1 MCVSVKELHF
11 THQRFPCAVL
21 CGNYILD
28 TGEECDDGNPYSGDG
43 CSATCLLEDQNFWL
57 CTNSSEG
64 VGPTTC
70 CRALTNPLNESRVC
84 SCLGVQSG
92 SSKFSINPDCTKSN
106 INECSVGMHN
116 CDSNAVCVD
125 RNGASSPA
133 GEAGFECVCP
143 PGLLGDGVSE
153 CRLYAYLTEFTVANP
168 SISKSSFDEAAF
180 MELLISSVAIPYNI
194 SLYRINLDVGDYSAA
209 AAPSPGR
216 RVLSSVQQKV
226 QQLRRIHNMRHQQQ
240 NQQHS
245 SQVASHDA
253 PATVPAAASVSEV
266 RYSSSGRKILQ
277 AAGVGISV
285 KVSISSVSAEEQ
297 VIITAGIN
305 ATKLEVSG
313 YTLIS
318 SAVSVMSDMESIEDA
333 AYSTAA
339 GFKIA
344 SVQFNETEVRWVL
357 TVKYTPDAPNVL
369 TSLYVSK
376 PGAKPYTVDA
386 INSYYASQHPCLRT
400 DSVCCL
406 NDYKRIYAV
415 GAFASNITSSVGA
428 CDEGIQAAETLSLGF
443 NPDSNGYIVDHLFDD
458 YPNSYVERVSAGEV
472 KLHIAQSDL
481 SDQGLAKKDPLPD
494 GRTDGYLL
502 TFFVGMT
509 YFTLLPANALSV
521 TASQVQVQLSI
532 SNSLTFS
539 FASAQDYTVLKYI
552 TLSLIETKWIQDFQ
566 EKRMQLAKVGFVL
579 PTGLRQN
586 MLTGLVPLTSIR
598 FAVSK
603 TTPSQLNASA
613 WTNPCFSVD
622 ASALYDTTNVYGYRD
637 MYQQAQQQTCAA
649 RQDLCT
655 NPTSIDVT
663 MQSNLVNFYFP
674 IGENTITPAMLASFP
689 APYFMFVYF
698 QLSALDTSGRIVVT
712 NLFAKAQLGPLSL
725 SKNCETVSAEVS
737 LMATTKVDIGVG
749 FVGLDDNWNSTM
761 RIFRDVTQSVSLAGC
776 SSFMCRFLACVCFLF
791 DLTFLCHCHLGWH
804 TFLVLSII
812 KQTMLLTFLGREQ
825 GAVEGALIDS
835 TNLTAWGNNSGPS
848 RTIQSGLISLVVRDT
863 SAIFRR
869 PSAYEFYINVEQLTT
884 MHFLGDDTRFRSM
897 LSLIKANQA
906 FNVVNDPVNQRPYIN
921 FTDEA
926 LSRCTRLSCALYN
939 SIYGGSVKRPGSVH
953 SFSTGIGT
961 TSLDST
967 RDWLLDNVLQATDD
981 YSRALATNMTSL
993 VRQNFGVDDR
1003 FTKAWYVFT
1012 LFIFMPCHFDRTLA

>member
-1 MCVSVKELHF
+1 
-11 THQRFPCAVL
+11 
-21 CGNYILD
+21 
-28 TGEECDDGNPYSGDG
+28 
-43 CSATCLLEDQNFWL
+43 
-57 CTNSSEG
+57 
-64 VGPTTC
+64 
-70 CRALTNPLNESRVC
+70 
-84 SCLGVQSG
+84 
-92 SSKFSINPDCTKSN
+92 
-106 INECSVGMHN
+106 MHN

-168 SISKSSFDEAAF
+168 SISKSSFDKAAF

-194 SLYRINLDVGDYSAA
+194 SLYRINLVVDDYSAA

-216 RVLSSVQQKV
+216 RALSSVQQKV
-226 QQLRRIHNMRHQQQ
+226 QQLRRIHDIRHQQQ

-245 SQVASHDA
+245 SQVAPHDA
-253 PATVPAAASVSEV
+253 PATVPAAASASEV

-297 VIITAGIN
+297 AVMTAGIN

-318 SAVSVMSDMESIEDA
+318 PAVSAMSGQESIDDA

-428 CDEGIQAAETLSLGF
+428 CDEGIRAAETLSLGF
-443 NPDSNGYIVDHLFDD
+443 DPDSNGYIVDHLFDS

-586 MLTGLVPLTSIR
+586 MMTGLVPLTSIR

-613 WTNPCFSVD
+613 WTNPCFSGD
-622 ASALYDTTNVYGYRD
+622 ASALYDNTNVYGYRD

-655 NPTSIDVT
+655 NPTSVDVT

-698 QLSALDTSGRIVVT
+698 QLSALDASGRIVVT

-761 RIFRDVTQSVSLAGC
+761 RIFRDVTQSVSLVVC
-776 SSFMCRFLACVCFLF
+776 SSAMCRFLACVCFLF

-804 TFLVLSII
+804 TFLVLNII
-812 KQTMLLTFLGREQ
+812 KQKMLLTFLGCEQ

-835 TNLTAWGNNSGPS
+835 TNLTAWGNSSGPS

-869 PSAYEFYINVEQLTT
+869 PSANEFYINVEQLTT
-884 MHFLGDDTRFRSM
+884 MHFLDATRFQSM
-897 LSLIKANQA
+897 VSLIKANQA
-906 FNVVNDPVNQRPYIN
+906 FNVVNDPVSQRPYIN

-926 LSRCTRLSCALYN
+926 LVRCDRLSCALYN
-939 SIYGGSVKRPGSVH
+939 NIYGGSVKRPGSVH
-953 SFSTGIGT
+953 SFANGIGT
-961 TSLDST
+961 TSLDLT

-1003 FTKAWYVFT
+1003 VTKAWYVFT
-1012 LFIFMPCHFDRTLA
+1012 LFIFMLCHFE